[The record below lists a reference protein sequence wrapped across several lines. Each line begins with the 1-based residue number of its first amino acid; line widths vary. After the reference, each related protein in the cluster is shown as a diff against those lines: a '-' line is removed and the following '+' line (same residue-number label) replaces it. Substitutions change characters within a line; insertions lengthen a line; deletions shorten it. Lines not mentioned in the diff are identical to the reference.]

1 MYIYLQN
8 LIAILYANL
17 ALFVF
22 SAKKKNSKLN
32 TNSKIRVK
40 DPVKLG
46 MAIGPQPAGLART
59 RSMRGGFGLR

>member
-8 LIAILYANL
+8 LIAILYASL
-17 ALFVF
+17 ALFIF
-22 SAKKKNSKLN
+22 SAKKKKNSKLN

-40 DPVKLG
+40 DLVKLG

-59 RSMRGGFGLR
+59 RSMQDGFG